1 MSNPKITAIAIKSG
15 VELAGLIRECDK
27 EIILGMIKAAEEA
40 QLQEGKARFKIGFT
54 IALDLDADVAT
65 YTLGWSTKT
74 TRETSS
80 QIPDPNQLDLP
91 TGGEPDAVS
100 VFIADQLATAR
111 REDAAGGGDL

>member
-1 MSNPKITAIAIKSG
+1 MSNPKITAIAIKAAS
-15 VELAGLIRECDK
+15 ELAGLIRESEAD
-27 EIILGMIKAAEEA
+27 ILTGIHKATEEA
-40 QLQEGKARFKIGFT
+40 QIQEGKPKFRIGFT
-54 IALDLDADVAT
+54 IALDIDADVAT

-100 VFIADQLATAR
+100 VFIANQLATAR
-111 REDAAGGGDL
+111 RDNASEDAP